1 MFCGCCARG
10 CYPIAAAD
18 YSRGEFCRRAQC
30 AEFRSARCDRLR
42 ATLSGVS
49 LGVGDSPA
57 AGDGSRRIGR
67 IPLARVVW
75 DARGPLPVGAC
86 REGPVRRLVA
96 WAAFR
101 RQGGLPGK
109 ADGETG
115 AASGLMRVHVSS
127 VGGRGFSREWG
138 AVFVDD
144 CRCAAWTSSVRGM
157 AMDRGNSA
165 GIEKERGP

>member
-1 MFCGCCARG
+1 M
-10 CYPIAAAD
+10 
-18 YSRGEFCRRAQC
+18 RAG
-30 AEFRSARCDRLR
+30 RYRLV
-42 ATLSGVS
+42 L
-49 LGVGDSPA
+49 
-57 AGDGSRRIGR
+57 AGK
-67 IPLARVVW
+67 
-75 DARGPLPVGAC
+75 
-86 REGPVRRLVA
+86 GPVRRLVA

-157 AMDRGNSA
+157 AMDRGKSA
-165 GIEKERGP
+165 VIEKERGP

>member
-1 MFCGCCARG
+1 MFCGCCVRG

-18 YSRGEFCRRAQC
+18 YPRGEFCRRAQC

-42 ATLSGVS
+42 ATFSGVS
-49 LGVGDSPA
+49 LGVSRWLASCGMR
-57 AGDGSRRIGR
+57 AGRYRLV
-67 IPLARVVW
+67 LA
-75 DARGPLPVGAC
+75 GK
-86 REGPVRRLVA
+86 GPVRRLVA

-157 AMDRGNSA
+157 AMDRGKSA

>member
-1 MFCGCCARG
+1 VRSSGQRGVTGCGRPFRG
-10 CYPIAAAD
+10 FRWVWAIRRLLVTAAD
-18 YSRGEFCRRAQC
+18 E
-30 AEFRSARCDRLR
+30 
-42 ATLSGVS
+42 SGVS
-49 LGVGDSPA
+49 RWLASCGMR
-57 AGDGSRRIGR
+57 AGRYRLV
-67 IPLARVVW
+67 LA
-75 DARGPLPVGAC
+75 GK
-86 REGPVRRLVA
+86 GPVRRLVA

-109 ADGETG
+109 AGGETG

-157 AMDRGNSA
+157 AMNRGNSA